1 MNIPLDAVY
10 ATGFCY
16 LLAPA
21 GWRSIITTVLILLF
35 TSRNSV
41 QPLLAAPSVP
51 RYVALSLEKAIEL
64 SILEYIAWLISCS
77 VILYSSHSFWEKLS
91 MVVPVLAF
99 SGCII
104 SRWTRSHHRWSKS
117 EMNVPVRDVFVT
129 IGDNHPDL
137 LSLDHPLSKLVLNT
151 KTELA
156 KAHSLLRSFAA
167 ASVNIRG
174 PLDITWAVQKY
185 SRLIGNRR
193 SQIIRFVSPLRFN
206 PDSPIYPPP
215 LGPRYA
221 MLHNEANV
229 LEIPWISTLIP
240 SAIWID
246 RRLANMWEDERRAEF
261 PPPPG
266 YNGYALFFDLSC
278 VIHLMAIPS
287 QCDLFLKATIC
298 HEMLKAILLDVEKTG
313 HLPDDN

>member
-1 MNIPLDAVY
+1 MNIPVDAAY
-10 ATGFCY
+10 ATGLCY

-21 GWRSIITTVLILLF
+21 GWQPVITTVVILLF
-35 TSRNSV
+35 TSRNTV
-41 QPLLAAPSVP
+41 QPFLAAPSVLP

-77 VILYSSHSFWEKLS
+77 VIMYSAHSFWEKLF
-91 MVVPVLAF
+91 MVIPVLAF

-104 SRWTRSHHRWSKS
+104 SRWASPRYRWLQS
-117 EMNVPVRDVFVT
+117 ETNVPARDVFVT
-129 IGDNHPDL
+129 FGDNHPEL
-137 LSLDHPLSKLVLNT
+137 LSLDHPLSKLVVNT

-167 ASVNIRG
+167 ASVDIHG

-185 SRLIGNRR
+185 SRLIGNRQ

-206 PDSPIYPPP
+206 PNSPIFPPP

-221 MLHNEANV
+221 MLHNEVDV
-229 LEIPWISTLIP
+229 LEIPWLSTRIP

-246 RRLANMWEDERRAEF
+246 RRLVNMWEDERRTEL

-266 YNGYALFFDLSC
+266 YNG
-278 VIHLMAIPS
+278 

-298 HEMLKAILLDVEKTG
+298 HEMLRAILLDVEKTG
-313 HLPDDN
+313 HLPNDD